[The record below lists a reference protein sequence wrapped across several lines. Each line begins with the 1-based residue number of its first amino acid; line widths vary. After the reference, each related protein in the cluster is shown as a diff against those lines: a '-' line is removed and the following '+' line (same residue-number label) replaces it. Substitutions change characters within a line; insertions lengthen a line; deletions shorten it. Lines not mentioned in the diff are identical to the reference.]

1 MAIPTSQATGVMPVE
16 SASSAVSW
24 GPVIAGAV
32 VAASTSVVLLL
43 VGSGLGLTMVSPWS
57 AQSSALATIGAAA
70 AIWLI
75 VVQWLSAGIGGY
87 LTGRLRTR
95 WTGIRTDEVFF
106 RDTAHGFLAWG
117 IGTLLVAG
125 VLTSAVS
132 SVINTGVQATATAA
146 GSGVA
151 AAATMGDDAA
161 DNSGLSL
168 DYFTDS
174 LLRPAAATPPADGNA
189 ERVTA
194 EVGRILVNSATAGE
208 MPAADRTYLAQ
219 VVATRTGLSQADAE
233 ARVDATLTAI
243 NDAKVAAQ
251 QAADDARQAASAA
264 ALIGALSLVIGA
276 FISSAAAAYGGHQR
290 DEEEDLI
297 AVR

>member
-1 MAIPTSQATGVMPVE
+1 MTLPTSQSTGLIPVE
-16 SASSAVSW
+16 SAASAVSW

-32 VAASTSVVLLL
+32 AAASTSVVLLL

-57 AQSSALATIGAAA
+57 GQSSSLATIGAAA
-70 AIWLI
+70 AAFLI

-95 WTGIRTDEVFF
+95 WAGLRTDEVFF

-117 IGTLLVAG
+117 IGTLFVAG
-125 VLTSAVS
+125 VLSSAVS

-146 GSGVA
+146 GTGVA
-151 AAATMGDDAA
+151 AATAMTESTTE
-161 DNSGLSL
+161 NSGFSL

-174 LLRPAAATPPADGNA
+174 LLRPAAATPPAEGND

-208 MPAADRTYLAQ
+208 MPQADRTYLAQ

-264 ALIGALSLVIGA
+264 ALVGALSLVIGA
-276 FISSAAAAYGGHQR
+276 FISSAAAAFGGHQR